1 MRRRVISIAVF
12 VVIATACSGSVE
24 ESIEEGTV
32 TTAGTTATVA
42 PADTTTQATTTQ
54 ATTTEATTTEATTT
68 STGVTT
74 TTPVETTTVEV
85 GLAGLAI
92 TQVVF
97 GDHVT
102 ITNNTDA
109 EISLEGWWL
118 CNRPDYAP
126 LSGTLAAGESVDVS
140 SGALGGLGVDGG
152 EIGLYLESS
161 FGDSSAMFDYVAW
174 GSGGGRESVA
184 VGAGLWGADDAAPND
199 GSAIKRIADSAGPES
214 WVSS

>member
-1 MRRRVISIAVF
+1 M
-12 VVIATACSGSVE
+12 
-24 ESIEEGTV
+24 
-32 TTAGTTATVA
+32 
-42 PADTTTQATTTQ
+42 
-54 ATTTEATTTEATTT
+54 
-68 STGVTT
+68 
-74 TTPVETTTVEV
+74 
-85 GLAGLAI
+85 
-92 TQVVF
+92 F

-109 EISLEGWWL
+109 EVSLEGWWL

-152 EIGLYLESS
+152 EIGLHTERS
-161 FGDSSAMFDYVAW
+161 FGDSGAMFDYVSW

-199 GSAIKRIADSAGPES
+199 GAGITRIADAAGPGS
-214 WVSS
+214 WMTG